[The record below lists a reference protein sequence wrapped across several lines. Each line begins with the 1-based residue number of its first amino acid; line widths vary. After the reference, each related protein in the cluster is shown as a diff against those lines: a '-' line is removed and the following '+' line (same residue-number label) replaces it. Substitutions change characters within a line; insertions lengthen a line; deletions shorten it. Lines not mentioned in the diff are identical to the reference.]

1 MNDKQ
6 IARLCADIINRK
18 LKERNDSEIAQLTSY
33 VNNYLSYMSE
43 LRCRVNALHEEL
55 LYIKR
60 VLQIK

>member
-18 LKERNDSEIAQLTSY
+18 LKERNDSEIAGLISH
-33 VNNYLSYMSE
+33 VNNSISYISE
-43 LRCRVNALHEEL
+43 LRCRVNVLHEEL
-55 LYIKR
+55 LYVKR